1 MGKKITKMNKIKLH
15 KIRLHSGKAKKLS
28 EYIRNIHKNRK
39 GTNHVNSELFTKK
52 WKATLKTL
60 KEVSLSQIQEVSL
73 YSGNS

>member
-1 MGKKITKMNKIKLH
+1 M
-15 KIRLHSGKAKKLS
+15 
-28 EYIRNIHKNRK
+28 K
-39 GTNHVNSELFTKK
+39 GTNHVISKLFTKK